1 MSTDTEWLV
10 ATAGR
15 TMTRNRKHLTRA
27 GDEQNRTAA
36 HALFMAERL
45 VPARITMA
53 LDHPA
58 TGADGFEGDWVDEAL
73 GAPIG
78 HVDQWER
85 GIRYPTWT
93 QLEALRELTG
103 KPWLWW
109 FDPVLDYRDTSMV
122 YHLKQGEPM
131 DKPRQR
137 FGATAIA
144 LRPGGDQ

>member
-1 MSTDTEWLV
+1 MTTDTEWV
-10 ATAGR
+10 IATARR

-27 GDEQNRTAA
+27 GDEQNRAAA

-58 TGADGFEGDWVDEAL
+58 TDPDGFTGDWVDEAL

-78 HVDQWER
+78 HVDQWEL
-85 GIRYPTWT
+85 GIRYPTFA
-93 QLEALRELTG
+93 QFEALRELTG

-109 FDPVLDYRDTSMV
+109 FDPVLDPRDTSMV
-122 YHLKQGEPM
+122 FHLRRGKRL
-131 DKPRQR
+131 PRPIQR
-137 FGATAIA
+137 FKT
-144 LRPGGDQ
+144 LRPRDEVCR